1 MRFPPFTLVAARVS
15 LSCARC
21 EASAR
26 LALVGGLL
34 GSPVI
39 VTFAKKYGK
48 AKMQGYLLL
57 AWGVIYIVFCII
69 PTSVYQASSIIIYIV
84 GFFLGVGQTLAF
96 LLTDSILC
104 DIIDYDELYAPRTS
118 SLVLPPSPH
127 RPPFPLA
134 CLFCS
139 AGTPDSATKECTP

>member
-1 MRFPPFTLVAARVS
+1 MKIPLSLFSLIPSNMASYFVRNAMQREAYTLDYSIA
-15 LSCARC
+15 LG
-21 EASAR
+21 

-134 CLFCS
+134 C
-139 AGTPDSATKECTP
+139 